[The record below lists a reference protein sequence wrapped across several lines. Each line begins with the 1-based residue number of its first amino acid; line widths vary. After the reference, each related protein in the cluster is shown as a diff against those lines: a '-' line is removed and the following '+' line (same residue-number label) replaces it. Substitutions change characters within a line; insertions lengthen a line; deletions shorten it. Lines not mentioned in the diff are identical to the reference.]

1 MLDKTEIQSEFSF
14 LGLITVSS
22 KLNNLCKLLIEKCVV
37 TEEEINKLNADTV
50 QEITNAFFEE

>member
-1 MLDKTEIQSEFSF
+1 MLDKTKIQSEFSF
-14 LGLITVSS
+14 LGLIAVTS
-22 KLNNLCKLLIEKCVV
+22 KLNNLCKLLIEKGVV